1 MEKMLLLLL
10 GVAIN
15 GEFKEQFV
23 EQIQQTL
30 DTQTQIALIPYI
42 QLVTEDISFS
52 ISKSLLVQI
61 DSLNK
66 TSSNS
71 KSSKSLLNN
80 NAQMTSSAS
89 SKSVTT
95 TLTLE
100 INNNLTESQSQLSP
114 SNNNETQTIANT
126 NTNDN
131 ISITS
136 VSATSSATSFTQSC
150 QQLVNVLASSQT
162 NNNNSHSTNSSV
174 LNYTD
179 VDQLNYFLNNKI
191 IPNVQR
197 IVDERDSY
205 LESIIELQQDKD
217 YLGYKLNNT
226 TANLNLNC
234 NCNTSINDKLMNM
247 NKNNSNSNNNKNSNT
262 SISNGNNLGGNSFQI
277 NQSQAN
283 SSFLADLVKS
293 AASNFSSSEANANL
307 NQSSS
312 LINSALLELSDSQ
325 TLIMLIESIYK
336 ELASSPDSA
345 SSAGADLAS
354 KSNENNM
361 EETIN
366 NITQKLNTKFF
377 GMDSN
382 NAMLLN
388 DLKNKKLLTNN
399 WNQKIAIELV
409 ECKIKLRQLI
419 NEM

>member
-1 MEKMLLLLL
+1 MLLL

-15 GEFKEQFV
+15 GEFKEQFI
-23 EQIQQTL
+23 EQIQQSL

-42 QLVTEDISFS
+42 QLVTDDISFS

-80 NAQMTSSAS
+80 NAQMASSA

-100 INNNLTESQSQLSP
+100 INNNLTESHSQLSP
-114 SNNNETQTIANT
+114 SNNNDTQTVANT
-126 NTNDN
+126 NSNDN

-162 NNNNSHSTNSSV
+162 NANSLSNSSSV

-179 VDQLNYFLNNKI
+179 LDQLNYFLNNKI

-226 TANLNLNC
+226 TASINLNC

-262 SISNGNNLGGNSFQI
+262 SISNGNNLAGNSFQI
-277 NQSQAN
+277 SQSQAN

-293 AASNFSSSEANANL
+293 AASNFSSNEANANL

-345 SSAGADLAS
+345 SSAGGDVAS
-354 KSNENNM
+354 KANENNM

-382 NAMLLN
+382 NALLLN